1 MIMKTLRTIIT
12 TKTTTAAL
20 ALSLCAVGLGSRAG
34 AQMGDPTK
42 VTLKTTPVVGG
53 ISVIEGANGF
63 SGGNVGVS
71 VGDDGVLV
79 IDDALQPLAPKLR
92 TALAALSKKPVRF
105 VVNTHVHMDHTGG
118 NEMLGTAGAV
128 IVAHY
133 NVRKRLSADQFV
145 EFLGQ
150 KHTIPASP
158 AVALP
163 VVTFNDDLTFFFNG
177 DEIEVLHVAPAH
189 TDGDAIVHFKKA
201 NVIHT
206 GDVFVAHYPIV
217 DSSSGG
223 TYEGHIAAAD
233 RILALADDSTK
244 IIPGHGPVSTK
255 ADVQAFR
262 DMVVKVRDKVA
273 ALAAQ
278 KKTLDEIKAAKPTA
292 EYDAKYGQGFIK
304 PDMLVEMAYKAIP
317 TAPPAKAAGKKKH

>member
-1 MIMKTLRTIIT
+1 MTVPARFFVSVSV
-12 TKTTTAAL
+12 AAL
-20 ALSLCAVGLGSRAG
+20 CSLLAPRAQ

-42 VTLKTTPVVGG
+42 VTLKTTPVAGG
-53 ISVIEGANGF
+53 ISIIEGANGF
-63 SGGNVGVS
+63 AGGNVGVS

-79 IDDALQPLAPKLR
+79 IDDELAPLSPKLR

-105 VVNTHVHMDHTGG
+105 VINTHVHGDHTGG
-118 NEMLGTAGAV
+118 NAALGAAGAV

-133 NVRKRLSADQFV
+133 NVRKRLSATQFL
-145 EFLGQ
+145 EFMGQ
-150 KHTIPASP
+150 KHEIPPSP
-158 AVALP
+158 AEALP

-177 DEIEVLHVAPAH
+177 DEIHVMHVAPAH

-206 GDVFVAHYPIV
+206 GDVFVGSYPIV
-217 DSSSGG
+217 DHASGG
-223 TYEGHIAAAD
+223 TYEGFVAAAD
-233 RILALADDSTK
+233 RILALADDATK

-255 ADVQAFR
+255 ADVAAWR
-262 DMVVKVRDKVA
+262 DMLVKLRDRVA

-292 EYDAKYGQGFIK
+292 EFDAKHAGMIP
-304 PDMLVEMAYKAIP
+304 PDMVVETIYKELPPA
-317 TAPPAKAAGKKKH
+317 PAKAAGKHKR

>member
-1 MIMKTLRTIIT
+1 MNTNTLRLKIST
-12 TKTTTAAL
+12 TKMTAAAVA
-20 ALSLCAVGLGSRAG
+20 ALLCTLGLSAR

-53 ISVIEGANGF
+53 ISIIEGANGF

-105 VVNTHVHMDHTGG
+105 VVNTHVHGDHTGG
-118 NEMLGTAGAV
+118 NEMLGGAGAV

-133 NVRKRLSADQFV
+133 NVRKRLSGEQFF
-145 EFLGQ
+145 EFLG
-150 KHTIPASP
+150 KKTTIPPSP

-177 DEIEVLHVAPAH
+177 DEIQVIHVAPAH

-206 GDVFVAHYPIV
+206 GDVFVGHYPIV
-217 DSSSGG
+217 DTASGG
-223 TYEGHIAAAD
+223 TYEGHLAAAD
-233 RILALADDSTK
+233 RILSLADDKTK

-262 DMVVKVRDKVA
+262 EMMVTIRDRVA
-273 ALAAQ
+273 KLAAE

-292 EYDAKYGQGFIK
+292 EFDAKYGQGFIK
-304 PDMLVEMAYKAIP
+304 PDMMVEMAYHA
-317 TAPPAKAAGKKKH
+317 APPAPAAKPSGKKKH